1 MMFGRKRNDAAATRQ
16 SQANAALQQSVEEY
30 ALIQALK
37 PQVEAT
43 VREHRR
49 LQYDNHFA
57 ERIWLAYSGEE
68 GR

>member
-1 MMFGRKRNDAAATRQ
+1 MFGHKRAKAAARRQ
-16 SQANAALQQSVEEY
+16 SQANAALQQSEADY